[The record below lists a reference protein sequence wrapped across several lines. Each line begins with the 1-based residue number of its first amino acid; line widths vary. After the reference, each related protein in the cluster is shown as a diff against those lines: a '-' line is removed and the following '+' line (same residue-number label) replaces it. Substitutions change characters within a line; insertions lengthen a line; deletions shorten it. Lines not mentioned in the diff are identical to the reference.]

1 LATQIPSDEL
11 FLEMPMKDYN
21 SWPYRPS
28 NFLKIPNQE
37 PGPVR
42 EITNWY
48 ERELELSD
56 NFLKDFIS
64 KKLAVVSWL
73 IAALI
78 GIVGNLAVSIL
89 FASEFFL
96 MRNIALFSLSIIIVI
111 VLIVAFFNYYPKLN
125 YTIKYFSDYHDF
137 LSGYEQYVSQSQLNI
152 YSNFIIQ
159 YNDLPLIVNDF
170 GSLIRVKILY
180 DHLRDK
186 LMNYK
191 YIYISNIILIDK
203 YLPLITISISTN
215 FEAFITPK
223 NENKI
228 RDELHDLLH
237 ILWQSKNLCNT
248 MAFEADR
255 EEWQR
260 HGASFLNVVS
270 NWDFD
275 KMRAEI
281 IKKIRTRAT

>member
-1 LATQIPSDEL
+1 MATQIPSDEL

-28 NFLKIPNQE
+28 DILKIPNQA
-37 PGPVR
+37 PGSTK
-42 EITNWY
+42 EISNWY

-78 GIVGNLAVSIL
+78 GIIGNLAVSIL
-89 FASEFFL
+89 FATEFFL
-96 MRNIALFSLSIIIVI
+96 MRNIALFSLSIIILI
-111 VLIVAFFNYYPKLN
+111 VLVVTFFNYYPKLN
-125 YTIKYFSDYHDF
+125 YTIKYFSDYSDF
-137 LSGYEQYVSQSQLNI
+137 LSGYEQYVSQSQLNV

-159 YNDLPLIVNDF
+159 YNNLPLIVNDY
-170 GSLIRVKILY
+170 GSLVRMKILY
-180 DHLRDK
+180 DHIRDK

-191 YIYISNIILIDK
+191 YIYVSDIILIDK

-228 RDELHDLLH
+228 RDELHDLLLT
-237 ILWQSKNLCNT
+237 LWQSKNLCNR
-248 MAFEADR
+248 MAFEADK
-255 EEWQR
+255 EEWQK
-260 HGASFLNVVS
+260 HGSSFLNMVS
-270 NWDFD
+270 NWDFE
-275 KMRAEI
+275 KMRAEV

>member
-1 LATQIPSDEL
+1 MATQKPSDEL
-11 FLEMPMKDYN
+11 FLEMPVNDYN

-28 NFLKIPNQE
+28 DILKIPNQE
-37 PGPVR
+37 PGPVK

-64 KKLAVVSWL
+64 KKLAVISWL

-78 GIVGNLAVSIL
+78 GIIGNLAVSIL
-89 FASEFFL
+89 FATEFFL
-96 MRNIALFSLSIIIVI
+96 MRNIALFSLSIIILI

-125 YTIKYFSDYHDF
+125 YTIKYFSDYLDF
-137 LSGYEQYVSQSQLNI
+137 PSGYEQYVTKSQLNV

-159 YNDLPLIVNDF
+159 YNNLPLIVNDY
-170 GSLIRVKILY
+170 GSLVRMKILC

-186 LMNYK
+186 LTNYK
-191 YIYISNIILIDK
+191 YIHISDVTLIDK
-203 YLPLITISISTN
+203 YLPLIIISISTN

-237 ILWQSKNLCNT
+237 TLLQSKTLCNA
-248 MAFEADR
+248 MAFETDK
-255 EEWQR
+255 EEWHK
-260 HGASFLNVVS
+260 HGSSFLNVVS

-275 KMRAEI
+275 KMRTEI